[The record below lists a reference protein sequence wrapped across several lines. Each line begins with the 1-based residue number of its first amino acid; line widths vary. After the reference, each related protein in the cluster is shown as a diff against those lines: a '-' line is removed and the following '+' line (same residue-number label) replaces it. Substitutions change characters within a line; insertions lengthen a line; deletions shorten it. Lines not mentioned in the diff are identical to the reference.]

1 MSAQPQQAAAA
12 AGAERVVA
20 IRKTPGGPG
29 QQYEIKWRGQ
39 AETTWEAASRVRRQI
54 PALVQDF
61 EQAQQQQQQQS
72 ADDAAAEEEEGA
84 EGAVM
89 RDDQPAEEAFAAD
102 GSSMRAQ
109 MEAMQRLLREQAQQ
123 LQLLRASP
131 AHSPQPSP
139 HLSPQQAQRNIAGAA
154 AAAAAPVAGA
164 VAQEQQSRFAR
175 KEPRAQDLREYDG
188 AAGAKLDEWLQEL
201 ALAAYL
207 YELNAR
213 EALKFAVSRL
223 RGAAL
228 QWWLALNADAR
239 AAMGDADALG
249 RALRARFQPVTTARV
264 AREQLLA
271 LQQGGRHVNDYIAD
285 FQRLHTLLPSMAEE
299 DALHLFERGL
309 RRERAE
315 KLRVQGVSSLQD
327 AIAMAARV
335 GGLLHAPTAPH
346 SRTAAV
352 NQMEVDDGDG
362 ASLGERIT
370 QLQATLN
377 ALQAQRAQGG
387 PARASAPRR
396 RRSAATR
403 AIGADAVAR
412 EAGAEG
418 DSEART
424 ARRVCPKCL
433 ACRLPLSSNAA
444 RQASATAVGA
454 ASTRVSSARMPPPPR
469 SRQTK
474 GPGAG
479 AAPAAHGVAGAR
491 ARPPRIQRASDT

>member
-39 AETTWEAASRVRRQI
+39 AETTWEAASRVRRQV
-54 PALVQDF
+54 PALVRAF
-61 EQAQQQQQQQS
+61 EEALLQQQQQQQQQS

-84 EGAVM
+84 EGALM
-89 RDDQPAEEAFAAD
+89 CDDEPAGEAVAAD

-139 HLSPQQAQRNIAGAA
+139 HLSPQQAQRNIAGVA

-164 VAQEQQSRFAR
+164 AAQEQQSRFAR

-309 RRERAE
+309 RRELAE

-335 GGLLHAPTAPH
+335 GGLLHAPTVPH
-346 SRTAAV
+346 GRTAAV

-377 ALQAQRAQGG
+377 AMQAQRAQGG
-387 PARASAPRR
+387 
-396 RRSAATR
+396 
-403 AIGADAVAR
+403 
-412 EAGAEG
+412 AGAG
-418 DSEART
+418 LGAKTQTQRGYANDRGGRGGARGG
-424 ARRVCPKCL
+424 RSGRFGGQDG
-433 ACRLPLSSNAA
+433 AA
-444 RQASATAVGA
+444 RVPKVPGVPATVVEQRRAAGQCYRCGSSEHTRFECPNATSASQP
-454 ASTRVSSARMPPPPR
+454 SN
-469 SRQTK
+469 
-474 GPGAG
+474 
-479 AAPAAHGVAGAR
+479 
-491 ARPPRIQRASDT
+491 

>member
-39 AETTWEAASRVRRQI
+39 AETTWEAASRVRRQV
-54 PALVQDF
+54 PALVRAF
-61 EQAQQQQQQQS
+61 EEALQQQQQQQQQQS

-84 EGAVM
+84 EGALM
-89 RDDQPAEEAFAAD
+89 RDDEPAGESVAAD

-154 AAAAAPVAGA
+154 VAAAAPVAGA
-164 VAQEQQSRFAR
+164 AAQEQQSRFAR

-201 ALAAYL
+201 ALASYL

-309 RRERAE
+309 RRELAE

-335 GGLLHAPTAPH
+335 GGLLQAPAAPH
-346 SRTAAV
+346 GRAAAA
-352 NQMEVDDGDG
+352 NQMDVDDGDR
-362 ASLGERIT
+362 ASLDDRIT
-370 QLQATLN
+370 RAVLN
-377 ALQAQRAQGG
+377 AMQTQRAQGATSSSG
-387 PARASAPRR
+387 LGAKTQTHRGYANERGGRSDGRGGRGGRIGSRGDFRGTVPGVPAEVAQQRWEAGQCLRCGSTEHRSRGCPNATSAAPRP
-396 RRSAATR
+396 SF
-403 AIGADAVAR
+403 
-412 EAGAEG
+412 
-418 DSEART
+418 
-424 ARRVCPKCL
+424 
-433 ACRLPLSSNAA
+433 
-444 RQASATAVGA
+444 
-454 ASTRVSSARMPPPPR
+454 
-469 SRQTK
+469 
-474 GPGAG
+474 
-479 AAPAAHGVAGAR
+479 
-491 ARPPRIQRASDT
+491 